1 MKKIALFATFLF
13 MIIYSTASFA
23 ESKTINIGF
32 QKGNIFALLKFKGV
46 LEPEFKKYNVNV
58 RWIEFAAGPQM
69 LEGLNVGSIALAATG
84 DAPPIFAQAAQADF
98 VYLGHSP
105 GNPRTEAIV
114 VHDKSPIK
122 SVSDLK
128 GKRVALNKGSD
139 VNYLLVAAL
148 QRAGLNYNEIT
159 PVYLPPSDARAAFE
173 KGVVDAWAIW
183 DPFLAEVQ
191 TNLSVREIVN
201 GENLVPHYTFFLA
214 SRDFAEKSPQYAEII
229 IEQLKQQSEWG
240 NANKAETA
248 GILSA
253 STGLDKA
260 IWSKVLQRSNYG
272 FVRMTDAAFA
282 EQQSIADIFAKIRLI
297 PESIDVKKGQWS
309 ADTKKNK

>member
-1 MKKIALFATFLF
+1 MKKLMLLVSLLVVS
-13 MIIYSTASFA
+13 IYSSFSFA
-23 ESKTINIGF
+23 EAKTINIGY
-32 QKGNIFALLKFKGV
+32 QKANIFALLKYRGT
-46 LEPEFKKYNVNV
+46 LENEFKKQDVNI
-58 RWIEFAAGPQM
+58 RWIEFPAGPQM
-69 LEGLNVGSIALAATG
+69 LEGLNVGSIDLAATG

-105 GNPRTEAIV
+105 ANPKSEAIV
-114 VHDKSPIK
+114 VPENSSIK

-148 QRAGLNYNEIT
+148 QHAGLNYSDIT

-183 DPFLAEVQ
+183 DPFLAEVE
-191 TNLSVREIVN
+191 TNLPVRQIVN

-214 SRDFAEKSPQYAEII
+214 SRNFAEKSPKHADVI
-229 IEQLKQQSEWG
+229 IEQLVQQSEWA
-240 NANKAETA
+240 NAHPQETA
-248 GILSA
+248 DILSA

-260 IWSKVLQRSNYG
+260 IWLKALQRGEYG
-272 FVRMTDAAFA
+272 FTRMSDEAFA
-282 EQQSIADIFAKIRLI
+282 GQQKVADIFAKIRLI
-297 PESIDVKKGQWS
+297 PESVDVKKARWVV
-309 ADTKKNK
+309 KVN